1 MNKLADALGTSVD
14 FLISGDK
21 SEKAKASLK
30 NSELLQRFKEMDTLP
45 EQEQNV
51 LIKVIS
57 AYIRDFKA
65 KQAYA
70 S

>member
-1 MNKLADALGTSVD
+1 MLG
-14 FLISGDK
+14 LYGDK
-21 SEKAKASLK
+21 NEKAKTSLK
-30 NSELLQRFKEMDTLP
+30 NAELLQKFKEMDTLP
-45 EQEQNV
+45 EDEQSI

-57 AYIRDFKA
+57 AYIRDFRA